1 MQNYIPVRFD
11 PTTGFP
17 IIPPEFL
24 TLASK
29 GNDQDEKDFH
39 HFAPYLLL
47 LPYLAK
53 WPDPGRSVV
62 VLTNANV
69 TTLRNLASGMIKS
82 LKRDGKSAIKNF
94 FATPFRDNG
103 VCVPRTGQVVN
114 SWKDVENVIRHWEG
128 EPSGWFKMSFEFVH
142 RPSVKQAVPLYNVLV
157 KSAKKVL
164 NDDYACAFEEL
175 SKGDK
180 YRHSVLRWSRE
191 ALTELR
197 RNLARWEDS
206 KFGMSLRMKARDKCK
221 EDGCHEVVM
230 ESFPRARMLVQ
241 KSKFVPPIIGPNR
254 LKEKDIAH
262 LLWTSGQSPITSF
275 ATRVCEF
282 SKETGIELSQIF
294 DKCRS
299 IQGDQVLN
307 ACGFDDDDGSLGD
320 FDSCSFN
327 SLPSLVRPPRVS
339 DENEKQP
346 PLAQS
351 HHGIQPP
358 QHPPDLLQQLSSL
371 LQQSH
376 HGIQPP
382 QHPPDL
388 LQQLPSL
395 LQQSIRNGTFHPVA
409 QQQSVQEQPLQ
420 SIPQQPLQ
428 DNEMQSKAVPC
439 PPVVPQPSRQDSPQA
454 IEMQSKAVADQFEKK
469 GIDPLHH
476 FPCPSVVPQPSHQDS
491 PQAIEMHSKAVADQ
505 FEKKGNNDKPT
516 THTKPPAAKN
526 DADATKEKAEV
537 YWNGKYYPIKKI
549 INRQYKGSRCE
560 YEVVWECGKLQDWV
574 PMKHI
579 PSKLYEEYDRK
590 HPKKESKKRAPSNP
604 KQNPAPTKIMKRPE
618 KSVSKNCPAFSRQTS
633 FYTNAFFTVLGW

>member
-1 MQNYIPVRFD
+1 M
-11 PTTGFP
+11 
-17 IIPPEFL
+17 
-24 TLASK
+24 
-29 GNDQDEKDFH
+29 
-39 HFAPYLLL
+39 
-47 LPYLAK
+47 
-53 WPDPGRSVV
+53 
-62 VLTNANV
+62 
-69 TTLRNLASGMIKS
+69 
-82 LKRDGKSAIKNF
+82 
-94 FATPFRDNG
+94 
-103 VCVPRTGQVVN
+103 CVPGTGQVVN

-191 ALTELR
+191 GLTELR

-469 GIDPLHH
+469 G
-476 FPCPSVVPQPSHQDS
+476 
-491 PQAIEMHSKAVADQ
+491 
-505 FEKKGNNDKPT
+505 NNDRPI
-516 THTKPPAAKN
+516 HTKPPPATN

-560 YEVVWECGKLQDWV
+560 YEVMWECGKLQDWV

-633 FYTNAFFTVLGW
+633 FYTINAFFTVLGW

>member
-1 MQNYIPVRFD
+1 MVGAPPITAPMQNYIPVRFD

-191 ALTELR
+191 GLTELR

-241 KSKFVPPIIGPNR
+241 KSKFVPPIIGPIR

-327 SLPSLVRPPRVS
+327 SLSSLVRPPRVS

-371 LQQSH
+371 LRQSH

-395 LQQSIRNGTFHPVA
+395 LQLSIRNGTFHPVA
-409 QQQSVQEQPLQ
+409 QQQS
-420 SIPQQPLQ
+420 I
-428 DNEMQSKAVPC
+428 
-439 PPVVPQPSRQDSPQA
+439 
-454 IEMQSKAVADQFEKK
+454 
-469 GIDPLHH
+469 
-476 FPCPSVVPQPSHQDS
+476 
-491 PQAIEMHSKAVADQ
+491 
-505 FEKKGNNDKPT
+505 
-516 THTKPPAAKN
+516 
-526 DADATKEKAEV
+526 
-537 YWNGKYYPIKKI
+537 
-549 INRQYKGSRCE
+549 
-560 YEVVWECGKLQDWV
+560 
-574 PMKHI
+574 
-579 PSKLYEEYDRK
+579 
-590 HPKKESKKRAPSNP
+590 
-604 KQNPAPTKIMKRPE
+604 
-618 KSVSKNCPAFSRQTS
+618 
-633 FYTNAFFTVLGW
+633 

>member
-1 MQNYIPVRFD
+1 
-11 PTTGFP
+11 
-17 IIPPEFL
+17 
-24 TLASK
+24 
-29 GNDQDEKDFH
+29 
-39 HFAPYLLL
+39 
-47 LPYLAK
+47 
-53 WPDPGRSVV
+53 
-62 VLTNANV
+62 
-69 TTLRNLASGMIKS
+69 
-82 LKRDGKSAIKNF
+82 
-94 FATPFRDNG
+94 
-103 VCVPRTGQVVN
+103 
-114 SWKDVENVIRHWEG
+114 
-128 EPSGWFKMSFEFVH
+128 
-142 RPSVKQAVPLYNVLV
+142 
-157 KSAKKVL
+157 
-164 NDDYACAFEEL
+164 
-175 SKGDK
+175 
-180 YRHSVLRWSRE
+180 
-191 ALTELR
+191 
-197 RNLARWEDS
+197 
-206 KFGMSLRMKARDKCK
+206 MKARDKCK

-327 SLPSLVRPPRVS
+327 SLSSLVRPPRVS

-371 LQQSH
+371 LRQSHHGIQPSQHPPDLLQQLLSLLQQSHHGIQPPQHPPDLLQQLSSLLRQSH

-454 IEMQSKAVADQFEKK
+454 IEMQSVQEQPLQSIPQQPPQDTEVQSKAVAKQFEKN
-469 GIDPLHH
+469 GVDPLNH
-476 FPCPSVVPQPSHQDS
+476 FPCPQFKPTHAD
-491 PQAIEMHSKAVADQ
+491 ATEEKAADNSSNGALTIDQRTSANEKIVAS
-505 FEKKGNNDKPT
+505 NNDRPI
-516 THTKPPAAKN
+516 HTKPPPVTN

-560 YEVVWECGKLQDWV
+560 YEVMWECGKLQDWV

-579 PSKLYEEYDRK
+579 PSKLCEEYDRK

-618 KSVSKNCPAFSRQTS
+618 RSVSKNCPAFSRQTS
-633 FYTNAFFTVLGW
+633 FYTINAFFTVLGW